1 MPNEADDRLSGGARR
16 VISTL
21 GALGGAQARRVLSLI
36 RQAVTEDPGPAVA
49 ARADLARAESLAR
62 SAGSLK
68 GGAAKVAQLMAY
80 LEDPETSTPA
90 QARAVLARL
99 FDHVPGSDPAGIR
112 QVLVEDLGAPPEA
125 LFASW
130 EDHPFA
136 AASLGEVH
144 GATGLPPAPVPVPV
158 PVPVDD
164 GGAGADLAVKVQY
177 PGVAE
182 ALRADLSSDAVLRR
196 LCGAAMGAD
205 LPAEALL
212 AIREAVLREVDY
224 GAEAAALRRFRRHYA
239 GDDLIVVP
247 RVHDDRCAGR
257 VLCLDRLRGEAL
269 LSFTGRGA
277 AAEARHRVGAAI
289 FRFGFGAPL
298 VHGALNADPN
308 PGNFIV
314 LGGGER
320 VGVVD
325 FGCCAE
331 LPEDLVTCERVMWQ
345 ALLSEDG
352 ECLRYALYR
361 AGLVRDVGVLDAARY
376 REWERCLAAPF
387 RGPRFTFTPAYAR
400 EFAAHTRVLLRQGG
414 AFTLPAAAVLLWR
427 QRLGLF
433 TVLGALR
440 AEGDFRGA
448 LLSMLRAVDM
458 APAGVR

>member
-1 MPNEADDRLSGGARR
+1 MSDEAEDRLRGGARR
-16 VISTL
+16 VLSTL
-21 GALGGAQARRVLSLI
+21 GALGGAQARRVLSLFK
-36 RQAVTEDPGPAVA
+36 QALTEDPGPAVT
-49 ARADLARAESLAR
+49 ARADLVRAESLAR

-80 LEDPETSTPA
+80 LEDPETATPA

-112 QVLVEDLGAPPEA
+112 QVLAADLGGPPEA
-125 LFASW
+125 LFAAW
-130 EDHPFA
+130 EERPFA

-144 GATGLPPAPVPVPV
+144 GATGLAASG
-158 PVPVDD
+158 

-205 LPAEALL
+205 LPAEALS

-247 RVHDDRCAGR
+247 RVYEDRCSGR

-269 LSFTGRGA
+269 LAFARGGA
-277 AAEARHRVGAAI
+277 ADAARARVGAAI

-298 VHGALNADPN
+298 VHGVLNADPN

-331 LPEDLVTCERVMWQ
+331 LPEDFLTCERVMWQ
-345 ALLSEDG
+345 SLLAGDG
-352 ECLRYALYR
+352 ESLRYSLYR
-361 AGLVRDVGVLDAARY
+361 AGVVREMIVLDSTRY
-376 REWERCLAAPF
+376 RAWERCLALPF
-387 RGPRFTFTPAYAR
+387 RSPRFAFTPAYAR
-400 EFAAHTRVLLRQGG
+400 EFAAHTQALLGHGG

-427 QRLGLF
+427 QRLGLWA
-433 TVLGALR
+433 VLATLR
-440 AEGDFRGA
+440 AEGDFRAA
-448 LLSMLRAVDM
+448 LLGMLKAVDM

>member
-1 MPNEADDRLSGGARR
+1 MLLVMSNEAEDRLSGGARR
-16 VISTL
+16 VLSTL
-21 GALGGAQARRVLSLI
+21 GALGGAQARRVLSLFK
-36 RQAVTEDPGPAVA
+36 QALTEDPGPAVA
-49 ARADLARAESLAR
+49 ARADLVRAESLAR

-80 LEDPETSTPA
+80 LEDPETATPA

-99 FDHVPGSDPAGIR
+99 FDHVPGANPAGIR
-112 QVLVEDLGAPPEA
+112 QVLIEDLGGPPEA
-125 LFASW
+125 LFAAW
-130 EDHPFA
+130 EEQPFA

-144 GATGLPPAPVPVPV
+144 GATGLPAASAAAG
-158 PVPVDD
+158 

-205 LPAEALL
+205 LQPEALE

-247 RVHDDRCAGR
+247 RVHEDRCTGR
-257 VLCLDRLRGEAL
+257 VLSLDRLRGEAL
-269 LSFTGRGA
+269 LAFARGGA
-277 AAEARHRVGAAI
+277 ADAARERVGAAI

-298 VHGALNADPN
+298 VHGVLNADPN

-345 ALLSEDG
+345 ALLAGDG
-352 ECLRYALYR
+352 ECLRYSLYR
-361 AGLVRDVGVLDAARY
+361 AGVVREMIVLDSTRY
-376 REWERCLAAPF
+376 REWERCLALPF
-387 RGPRFTFTPAYAR
+387 RGPRFAFTAAYAR
-400 EFAAHTRVLLRQGG
+400 EFAAHTRALLGQGG
-414 AFTLPAAAVLLWR
+414 AFTLPPAAVLLWR
-427 QRLGLF
+427 QRLGLWA
-433 TVLGALR
+433 VLATLR
-440 AEGDFRGA
+440 AEGDFRAA
-448 LLSMLRAVDM
+448 LLAMLKAVDM